1 MRSKLIIIALQE
13 KTFLDRCI
21 LGWNPGTKWS
31 KDFKARLNEKLKED
45 LVSELKKLKFLEAKH
60 YNYKKVSGKSYILC
74 YKKATF
80 DTLFE
85 NKNFHS
91 FSLSSRT
98 LYYSA
103 RSPAFGQIYEQYGG
117 FASVSSIEFNSNK
130 L

>member
-1 MRSKLIIIALQE
+1 MRKNR
-13 KTFLDRCI
+13 K
-21 LGWNPGTKWS
+21 
-31 KDFKARLNEKLKED
+31 
-45 LVSELKKLKFLEAKH
+45 
-60 YNYKKVSGKSYILC
+60 
-74 YKKATF
+74 

-117 FASVSSIEFNSNK
+117 FASVSSSYHIFITGNFAFGGHRSLVLK
-130 L
+130 LSGILLVFSTVHLDFFVPYSPLHFYIDYIVPE